1 MPQITKKEVLYDEEI
16 TKKYKCTIDREKT
29 QMEGVLHKL
38 LIFAAIIVLACFF
51 TLFTFDTWQSVL
63 LVILILVVV
72 NYLGILFLDKLTTL
86 DYYTVKEGFIN
97 ESQADKSKYEWLGN
111 DDLFDDFYGSV
122 FTKLTQNENLIQAEA
137 AICMEEFAK
146 GQPKSQLKI
155 LDAGCGIGIGTVA
168 FVKLGAG
175 HAVGIDKS
183 QAMTRYA
190 KEKMLPST
198 TLTDLQKQDI
208 EFRTFDLQGPGAA
221 AAAEFTS
228 ACLLYFT
235 VYYFKDLDNLFRNL
249 ALWVKPGGTLAI
261 EVVNKYKFVPI
272 LDSSNPWVGISPQ
285 NYSKERIT
293 KSTAV
298 FDTFDYESVFEL
310 NDPNAEF
317 RETFRFKD
325 GSVRRQKHT
334 LVMPDIPD
342 IIKKAAR
349 NGWNYTKYVDLMPLS
364 FQYGYLLFFTRQ
376 S

>member
-1 MPQITKKEVLYDEEI
+1 
-16 TKKYKCTIDREKT
+16 
-29 QMEGVLHKL
+29 MEGVLHKL
-38 LIFAAIIVLACFF
+38 IIYAGIIILACFL

-63 LVILILVVV
+63 LITLVLVVV
-72 NYLGILFLDKLTTL
+72 NYLIILFMDKLTTL
-86 DYYTVKEGFIN
+86 DYYTVKEGFVT
-97 ESQADKSKYEWLGN
+97 ESQAAVSKYEWLGN

-122 FTKLTQNENLIQAEA
+122 FTKLTQNENLVQAEA
-137 AICMEEFAK
+137 AICMEEFSRN
-146 GQPKSQLKI
+146 QPKNQLMI

-168 FVKLGAG
+168 FAKLGAG
-175 HAVGIDKS
+175 HVVGIDKS
-183 QAMTRYA
+183 QAMIRYA
-190 KEKMLPST
+190 KDKMLPST
-198 TLTDLQKQDI
+198 TLTDTQKQDV
-208 EFRTFDLQGPGAA
+208 EFRNFDLQGPGAA

-235 VYYFKDLDNLFRNL
+235 IYYFKDLDNLFRNL

-293 KSTAV
+293 KSKAV
-298 FDTFDYESVFEL
+298 FDTFDYESEFEL
-310 NDPNAEF
+310 NDPQAEF

-325 GSVRRQKHT
+325 GSVRRQKHS
-334 LVMPDIPD
+334 LVMPNIPD

-364 FQYGYLLFFTRQ
+364 FEYGYILFFTRQ
-376 S
+376 N